1 MKVQASSLRERAMRA
16 ESVSEARFG
25 DSKTIVER
33 LAELKSIPLSYSE
46 CEFSTPK
53 DSGEKVALA
62 RLLVKIFASLKS
74 TEIILYI
81 SEWGIW
87 PSSENMEIFDS
98 YRLAKGET
106 RTLEEA
112 PIHRFA
118 SANDPTLLG
127 LLCLALYFIWG
138 VELFNSEG
146 KCLFSLNHDEWFE
159 IRTSNPSALEICN
172 LAINSR
178 RF

>member
-1 MKVQASSLRERAMRA
+1 MRA
-16 ESVSEARFG
+16 ESVSKARFG
-25 DSKTIVER
+25 ESKTIVEQ
-33 LAELKSIPLSYSE
+33 LTELKSIPLSYNE

-62 RLLVKIFASLKS
+62 RLLVEVFASLKS

-106 RTLEEA
+106 RKLEEA
-112 PIHRFA
+112 PIHRFT
-118 SANDPTLLG
+118 SADDPTLLG

-138 VELFNSEG
+138 VELFDREG
-146 KCLFSLNHDEWFE
+146 KCLFSLSHDEWFE
-159 IRTSNPSALEICN
+159 IRTTDPSVLEICD
-172 LAINSR
+172 LAISSR
-178 RF
+178 RL